1 MSARQ
6 LLLKADRAQQ
16 RCGIDSFPVALRIE
30 RAKEKLMEGKRELEK
45 IQNLSRRSSGV
56 LEDLVKEQEALE
68 MRRAEA
74 ARRDFEERQASARRQ
89 VQATASIPRPDDPPL
104 FSEKDQMNNFPQT
117 KETIEYLKNQL
128 NLMKPVIDFVEAQA
142 KESLDSRSGCY
153 MVNPRLTVTPR
164 DLLAARQ
171 DWHREVRDKI
181 TGIFKFL
188 KQEKELNRQCIDPL
202 CDQKKDK
209 RDRKSVV

>member
-1 MSARQ
+1 M
-6 LLLKADRAQQ
+6 
-16 RCGIDSFPVALRIE
+16 
-30 RAKEKLMEGKRELEK
+30 
-45 IQNLSRRSSGV
+45 
-56 LEDLVKEQEALE
+56 
-68 MRRAEA
+68 
-74 ARRDFEERQASARRQ
+74 
-89 VQATASIPRPDDPPL
+89 QATASIPRPDDPPL